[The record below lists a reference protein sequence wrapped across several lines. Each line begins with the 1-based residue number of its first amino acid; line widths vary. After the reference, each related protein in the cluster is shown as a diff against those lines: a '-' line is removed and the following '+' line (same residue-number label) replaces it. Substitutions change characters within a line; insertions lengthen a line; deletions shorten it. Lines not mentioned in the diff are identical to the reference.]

1 MSKNLHMLWVFA
13 LLLFGLT
20 ASSSDNREIVV
31 LVDKKDNYLIVK
43 RGQTVLFIFRTSC
56 GDATP
61 AGKFQII
68 SKKHTNP
75 KGELGSHFL
84 GINSYHRRTGR
95 QFGIHGTNRPDL
107 IGKSVSRG
115 CVRLTNKDVALLY
128 SVVNIGTPVIIKN
141 DFPDIPPR
149 QWSQEPLKS
158 ASNLKEAKKKET
170 RKIHWQIAGY
180 SVERRPIHYAVFG
193 EGTNV
198 TLVLGGIHGDEP
210 NTVELVDQLA
220 RYLSVNP
227 KCLRNAKVVLVRCV
241 NPDGRA
247 KRQRT
252 NARGVDI
259 NRNFPTKD
267 WNLGRKSGRYN
278 RGVAPESEPET
289 RIIVQLIRRYRP
301 SKIISIHAPLHQINY
316 DGPAARLAA
325 VMAKYNGYRVTSD
338 IGYPTPGSLGTY
350 AGKERKIPVITL
362 ELPNDPFE
370 TIWKQNKDA
379 LLAAIRFEINSTKP
393 MQ

>member
-1 MSKNLHMLWVFA
+1 MSTNLNILWLFA
-13 LLLFGLT
+13 LLPGLVP
-20 ASSSDNREIVV
+20 SSSSNRGVVV
-31 LVDKKDNYLIVK
+31 LVDKKDNYLVVK

-56 GDATP
+56 GAATP
-61 AGKFQII
+61 VGKFKII
-68 SKKHTNP
+68 SKVRLTDP

-115 CVRLTNKDVALLY
+115 CVRLINKDVAVLY
-128 SVVNIGTPVIIKN
+128 SVVNIGTPVIIKA
-141 DFPDIPPR
+141 DFPDIPPQQSEVR
-149 QWSQEPLKS
+149 LRSIFD
-158 ASNLKEAKKKET
+158 LKEAKK
-170 RKIHWQIAGY
+170 IYWQIAGY
-180 SVERRPIHYAVFG
+180 SVEGRPIYYAVFG
-193 EGTNV
+193 EGENV

-210 NTVELVDQLA
+210 NTVELVEKLA

-227 KCLRNAKVVLVRCV
+227 KCLRNVKVVLVRCA

-278 RGVAPESEPET
+278 RGIAPESEPET
-289 RIIVQLIRRYRP
+289 RIIVRLIQRYRP
-301 SKIISIHAPLHQINY
+301 DKIISIHAPLHQINY
-316 DGPAARLAA
+316 DGPAARIAA
-325 VMAKYNGYRVTSD
+325 IMSKYNGYRVTSN

-350 AGKERKIPVITL
+350 AGKERGIPVITL
-362 ELPNDPFE
+362 ELPNESFD
-370 TIWKQNKDA
+370 TIWKKNKDA
-379 LLAAIRFEINSTKP
+379 LLAAIKFEIKVTK
-393 MQ
+393 